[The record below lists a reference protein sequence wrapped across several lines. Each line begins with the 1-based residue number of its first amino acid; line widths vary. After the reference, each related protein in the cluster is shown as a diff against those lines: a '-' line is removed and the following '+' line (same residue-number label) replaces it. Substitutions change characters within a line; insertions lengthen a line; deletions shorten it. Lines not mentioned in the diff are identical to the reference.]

1 MTIID
6 DINFVERT
14 LAGDTEAFSALVER
28 YRSMVF
34 SIIVRIVPRQQDA
47 EDIAQDVFVK
57 AFSSLT
63 RFRGEARFST
73 WLCRIAYTTA
83 VSHSRRQR
91 PDRAGSEIDEQYA
104 EPDDADGL
112 IDERLQILRR
122 LLNQMP
128 PEDATLVSLHY
139 RYGKQIEEVAAITGL
154 SAANVKVRL
163 HRIRKK
169 LYQEINEIE
178 NG

>member
-1 MTIID
+1 MTIMD
-6 DINFVERT
+6 DISFVKRT

-34 SIIVRIVPRQQDA
+34 SIVVRIVPQRQDA

-63 RFRGEARFST
+63 QFRGEARFST

-91 PDRAGSEIDEQYA
+91 PDHAGSEINEQYA
-104 EPDDADGL
+104 EQDDANEL

-122 LLNQMP
+122 LLKQMP

-139 RYGKQIEEVAAITGL
+139 QYGKQMDEVAAITGL
-154 SAANVKVRL
+154 SVANVKIRL

-169 LYQEINEIE
+169 LYQEINKFT